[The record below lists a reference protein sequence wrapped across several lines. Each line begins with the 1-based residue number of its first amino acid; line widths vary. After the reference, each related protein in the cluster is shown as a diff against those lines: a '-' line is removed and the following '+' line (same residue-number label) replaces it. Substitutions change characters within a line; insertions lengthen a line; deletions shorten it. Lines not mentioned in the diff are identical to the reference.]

1 MGIIVPNIHLT
12 EPMQEYVRSQIAAGA
27 YANLSEVVRAGI
39 RLLMRNDGAFGVAMP
54 VHEPEAVVERRKQA
68 AQGMRAVRAKTRDVS
83 DAELKQWRE
92 DGRR

>member
-1 MGIIVPNIHLT
+1 MPNIHLT
-12 EPMQEYVRSQIAAGA
+12 GSMQEYVRGQIASGA

-39 RLLMRNDGAFGVAMP
+39 RQLMRNDGAFNTVATVAP
-54 VHEPEAVVERRKQA
+54 KPETASAEHRKQA
-68 AQGMRAVRAKTRDVS
+68 AEGLRTVRVMARDVS